1 MDASDL
7 KSALDRSKEWA
18 TLILHQP
25 NIRRWPVWQQ
35 VLVRM
40 LRALVATVREFRRG
54 QLSLMAMSLVYTTL
68 LSIVPLLAVSF
79 SVLKGFGVHN
89 QVEPFLLNLLAPLGD
104 RGQEIAGQIITF
116 VDNVKVGVLGAVG
129 LALLFYT
136 VVSLMTK
143 IERAL
148 NYTWQVSRGRSY
160 ADRFTHYISVLILGP
175 VLMFTSLGIMASVT
189 ASPMIGSLS
198 AEPVIGDL
206 IAWGSK
212 LIPYLMVVL
221 TFTIVYSLMPNTKV
235 KVSSAFAGAVIT
247 GFLWQLTGWAFTSFV
262 VNSPNAAIYAAFF
275 TLVVFMIWLYA
286 SWLILLVGGSI
297 SFFFQNTQFTIPG
310 YTAFSLSGIAREG
323 LALSIMK
330 AVADSFRQ
338 GSQDCTIGSLAER
351 FGVPDSAVSWAVGT
365 LSREGLL
372 VSASGKAAHLVPG
385 RALDTINIGDVIDR
399 VRGADDTE
407 GRAPS
412 LELDDPAVA
421 ALWENIEQSRRRAL
435 ADMTLADLSAASPA
449 PTVSRI
455 GS

>member
-1 MDASDL
+1 MAASDL
-7 KSALDRSKEWA
+7 KSAVSRVREWA
-18 TLILHQP
+18 TLLLHNP
-25 NIRRWPVWQQ
+25 TIRRWPAWQQ
-35 VLVRM
+35 VLIKM
-40 LRALVATVREFRRG
+40 LRALVATAREFRRG
-54 QLSLMAMSLVYTTL
+54 QISLMAMSLVYTTL

-89 QVEPFLLNLLAPLGD
+89 QAEPFLLNLLAPLG
-104 RGQEIAGQIITF
+104 GQGEEIAGQIIAF

-129 LALLFYT
+129 FALLFYT

-189 ASPMIGSLS
+189 ASPVIESLS
-198 AEPVIGDL
+198 QEPVIGEL

-212 LIPYLMVVL
+212 LIPYAMVVL

-235 KVSSAFAGAVIT
+235 KAGSAFAGALIT

-262 VNSPNAAIYAAFF
+262 INSPNAAIYAAFF

-310 YTAFSLSGIAREG
+310 YRAFSLSGIAREG

-330 AVADSFRQ
+330 AVADAFRQ
-338 GSQDCTIGSLAER
+338 GNQDCTIASLAER
-351 FGVPDSAVSWAVGT
+351 FGVPDSAISWTVGA
-365 LSREGLL
+365 LSHERLL
-372 VSASGKAAHLVPG
+372 VTAGGKTAHLVPG
-385 RALDTINIGDVIDR
+385 RALDTISIGDVLDR
-399 VRGADDTE
+399 IREADDTE
-407 GRAPS
+407 ARAPS
-412 LELDDPAVA
+412 MKLDDPAVS
-421 ALWENIEQSRRRAL
+421 ALWENIEQSRRLAL
-435 ADMTLADLSAASPA
+435 ADTTLADLAVASPVPA
-449 PTVSRI
+449 VSRI

>member
-1 MDASDL
+1 MAAPDL
-7 KSALDRSKEWA
+7 KSSIDRTRAWA
-18 TLILHQP
+18 TLLLHQP
-25 NIRRWPVWQQ
+25 SIRRWPVWQQ

-89 QVEPFLLNLLAPLGD
+89 QVEPFLLNMLAPLGE
-104 RGQEIAGQIITF
+104 RGEEIAGQIITF

-189 ASPMIGSLS
+189 ASPVIAALS
-198 AEPVIGDL
+198 QEPVIGEL

-221 TFTIVYSLMPNTKV
+221 AFTVVYSLMPNTKV
-235 KVSSAFAGAVIT
+235 KVGAAFSGALIT

-286 SWLILLVGGSI
+286 SWLILLIGGSI

-310 YTAFSLSGIAREG
+310 YRAFSLSGLARES

-338 GSQDCTIGSLAER
+338 GSQDCTIGGLAER
-351 FGVPDSAVSWAVGT
+351 FAVPDSAISWAVGT
-365 LSREGLL
+365 LSRGGLL
-372 VSASGKAAHLVPG
+372 VTSGGKVPHLVPG
-385 RALDTINIGDVIDR
+385 RALDSIRLRDVVDR
-399 VRGADDTE
+399 VREADDTE
-407 GRAPS
+407 GKAPS
-412 LELDDPAVA
+412 MGLDDPAVA
-421 ALWENIEQSRRRAL
+421 ALWESIEQSRRHAL
-435 ADMTLADLSAASPA
+435 ADTTLADLSAASTEPA
-449 PTVSRI
+449 VSRI